1 MAALVVC
8 TLAPV
13 DAQTRRTTRKPAP
26 PAPPAVKTEPA
37 MVMCP
42 QVLGEGVRTKRQFC
56 DVLIGRD
63 PAGGI
68 LITLPPH
75 AGPVTLSFDL
85 HNRHTYSEELVK
97 ANKAYSRY
105 TATIGVLTLDNT
117 LVSRA
122 IVQNE
127 FRTQSDL
134 VDRISGGSGSAG
146 VKAVAPT
153 GTEPVSIVIPEEA
166 MQVSILG
173 EKLSIIRPDSPAP
186 DNFSAVG
193 RPIAIISNVMVEYR
207 SPRPARRPAARRPA
221 APKK

>member
-1 MAALVVC
+1 VALGVAVC
-8 TLAPV
+8 TAGAGL
-13 DAQTRRTTRKPAP
+13 DAQARRTAPRRPAAPATR
-26 PAPPAVKTEPA
+26 TEPA

-85 HNRHTYSEELVK
+85 HNRHIYSEELVK

-127 FRTQSDL
+127 FRTPVDL
-134 VDRISGGSGSAG
+134 FDRIGGGSGAAG
-146 VKAVAPT
+146 FKAVAPT
-153 GTEPVSIVIPEEA
+153 GAEPVSIVIPEEA

-173 EKLSIIRPDSPAP
+173 EKLSVVRPDNP
-186 DNFSAVG
+186 DTFSAVG
-193 RPIAIISNVMVEYR
+193 RPMAIISNVMVEYR
-207 SPRPARRPAARRPA
+207 PPAARRPAARRPA
-221 APKK
+221 PRK